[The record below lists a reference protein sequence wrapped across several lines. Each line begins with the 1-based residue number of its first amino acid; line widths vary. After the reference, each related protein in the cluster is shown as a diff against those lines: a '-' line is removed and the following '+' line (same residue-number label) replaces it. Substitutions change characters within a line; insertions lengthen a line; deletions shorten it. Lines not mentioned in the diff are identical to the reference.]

1 MYNLL
6 LSKLFHRDLLFNSF
20 NGILITIIHI
30 GLQISTIVK
39 IIKYITK
46 AFEIKCTL
54 FVSLENGTFLNTNIY
69 MKYYV
74 TYCFQNVYEILCNL
88 LLSKCSIYLNYD
100 NVYISNCELQPLLK
114 LLNILLKHLKSNV
127 PNLIH

>member
-6 LSKLFHRDLLFNSF
+6 LLKYSIYLNYDNRYTSDCEYQPLLKLLNILLKHLKSN
-20 NGILITIIHI
+20 IHI
-30 GLQISTIVK
+30 GLRISTIVK

-69 MKYYV
+69 MKYYI
-74 TYCFQNVYEILCNL
+74 TYCFQNYFTELY
-88 LLSKCSIYLNYD
+88 CSI
-100 NVYISNCELQPLLK
+100 
-114 LLNILLKHLKSNV
+114 HLMEY
-127 PNLIH
+127 